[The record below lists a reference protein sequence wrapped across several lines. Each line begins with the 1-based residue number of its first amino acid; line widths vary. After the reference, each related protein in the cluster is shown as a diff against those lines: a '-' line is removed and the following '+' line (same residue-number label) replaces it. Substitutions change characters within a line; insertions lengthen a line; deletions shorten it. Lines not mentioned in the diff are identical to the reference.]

1 MRANL
6 AMAAELLP
14 SLNAKTRATKIGWRG
29 HPTDKGERVRFRIS
43 DVFLP
48 SPEDLPSPPS
58 AEVETEG
65 AIVDFS
71 DSGTRQ
77 RAFAVV
83 ELDDGQTMVVPV
95 EKIRSLGQKHC

>member
-1 MRANL
+1 M
-6 AMAAELLP
+6 
-14 SLNAKTRATKIGWRG
+14 GRG

-48 SPEDLPSPPS
+48 SPEDMPNLPS
-58 AEVETEG
+58 AEMETEG

-71 DSGTRQ
+71 DSGAKH

-95 EKIRSLGQKHC
+95 EKIKPLGQKLS